1 LLNDGARGRDHNRQD
16 MLVSMRVDTDH
27 VVQLVCKH
35 PD

>member
-1 LLNDGARGRDHNRQD
+1 LRNHGARRRHHDRHGV
-16 MLVSMRVDTDH
+16 LVSMGVDTNH